1 MTPEIMAEI
10 IRFASPPPPPPGPI
24 AASGASKPSSGQGLT
39 VTDSRSLGPDDIP
52 AKLRCAICSKLA
64 VNSFRLP
71 CCDQAICE
79 DCQATLPNSCPVCS
93 HSPLS
98 PDNCKP
104 HKALR
109 TTIKVFLRT
118 AATKRAKDTPPVT
131 PVEATPAAPSLPA
144 PDSAEPAAAADAA
157 PAEEAPKPTIETPA
171 ADLVKTDANGDANV
185 DGQEPGQAGAEKGV
199 QPDEQPVR
207 FPLTANPQ
215 ETIVLTRQKDQPGAS
230 GELVKADTTDQPGEE
245 TEAVEVVAKDEAEGG
260 ETPANPAF
268 PAAAGFNAMNPAFQ
282 GMNFAGGFDQ
292 MQMMMAMQN
301 GMAPGGFGNYN
312 MMGESSFFSLSTAD
326 EPS

>member
-1 MTPEIMAEI
+1 M
-10 IRFASPPPPPPGPI
+10 
-24 AASGASKPSSGQGLT
+24 
-39 VTDSRSLGPDDIP
+39 TDSRSLGPDDIP

-98 PDNCKP
+98 PDDCKP

-144 PDSAEPAAAADAA
+144 PSLPALFLPALDSAEPAAAGDAA
-157 PAEEAPKPTIETPA
+157 PAEEAPKSTVETRT
-171 ADLVKTDANGDANV
+171 ADLVKTEANGDANA
-185 DGQEPGQAGAEKGV
+185 DGQEPDHADAEKSV
-199 QPDEQPVR
+199 QPDEHPVR
-207 FPLTANPQ
+207 LSLSATSQ
-215 ETIVLTRQKDQPGAS
+215 ENLILTRQKDQPEAS
-230 GELVKADTTDQPGEE
+230 GELVKVDTADQPGEE
-245 TEAVEVVAKDEAEGG
+245 TEAVVVAAKEEAEGA

-312 MMGESSFFSLSTAD
+312 MMGESSLFSLSTAD

>member
-1 MTPEIMAEI
+1 M
-10 IRFASPPPPPPGPI
+10 
-24 AASGASKPSSGQGLT
+24 
-39 VTDSRSLGPDDIP
+39 TDSRSLGPDDIP

-98 PDNCKP
+98 PDDCKP

-144 PDSAEPAAAADAA
+144 PDSAEPAAAAAAA
-157 PAEEAPKPTIETPA
+157 PAEEAPKSTVETPA
-171 ADLVKTDANGDANV
+171 ADLVKTEANGDANA
-185 DGQEPGQAGAEKGV
+185 DGQEPGQADAEKGV

-207 FPLTANPQ
+207 LSLSATSQ
-215 ETIVLTRQKDQPGAS
+215 ETIILTRQKDQPEAS
-230 GELVKADTTDQPGEE
+230 GELVKADTADQPGEE
-245 TEAVEVVAKDEAEGG
+245 TQAVEVAAKDETEGG
-260 ETPANPAF
+260 ETPATPAF
-268 PAAAGFNAMNPAFQ
+268 PAAAGFNTMNPAFQ

-312 MMGESSFFSLSTAD
+312 MMGESSLFSLSMAD

>member
-1 MTPEIMAEI
+1 
-10 IRFASPPPPPPGPI
+10 
-24 AASGASKPSSGQGLT
+24 

-79 DCQATLPNSCPVCS
+79 DCQATLPSSCPVCE

-98 PDNCKP
+98 PDDCKP

-144 PDSAEPAAAADAA
+144 PESAEPAAAADAA
-157 PAEEAPKPTIETPA
+157 PAEEERKPTVEVSP
-171 ADLVKTDANGDANV
+171 ADLVKTEPNGNANG
-185 DGQEPGQAGAEKGV
+185 DGQEPGQPDAGTLG
-199 QPDEQPVR
+199 QSDEQPVR
-207 FPLTANPQ
+207 TSLSSTSQGTIILTCQKGQQ
-215 ETIVLTRQKDQPGAS
+215 ELS
-230 GELVKADTTDQPGEE
+230 GELIKADTADQPGEE
-245 TEAVEVVAKDEAEGG
+245 TEEVEVVAKEETEGG
-260 ETPANPAF
+260 ENPANHAF
-268 PAAAGFNAMNPAFQ
+268 PAAAGFSAMNPAFQ
-282 GMNFAGGFDQ
+282 SMNFAGGFDQ
-292 MQMMMAMQN
+292 MQMMMAMQS
-301 GMAPGGFGNYN
+301 GMAPGGFGNFN
-312 MMGESSFFSLSTAD
+312 MMGELSLFFPSRAD

>member
-1 MTPEIMAEI
+1 M
-10 IRFASPPPPPPGPI
+10 
-24 AASGASKPSSGQGLT
+24 
-39 VTDSRSLGPDDIP
+39 TDSRSLGPDDIP

-98 PDNCKP
+98 PDDCKP

-144 PDSAEPAAAADAA
+144 PSVPAPDSAEPAAAADAT
-157 PAEEAPKPTIETPA
+157 PAEEVPKSTVETPA
-171 ADLVKTDANGDANV
+171 ADLANGDANV
-185 DGQEPGQAGAEKGV
+185 DGQEPGQADAEKGV

-207 FPLTANPQ
+207 LSLSATSQ
-215 ETIVLTRQKDQPGAS
+215 ETIILTRQKDQPEAS
-230 GELVKADTTDQPGEE
+230 GELVKADTADQPGEE
-245 TEAVEVVAKDEAEGG
+245 TEAVEVAAKEEAEGG
-260 ETPANPAF
+260 ETLANPAF
-268 PAAAGFNAMNPAFQ
+268 PAAAGFNPMNTAFQ

-301 GMAPGGFGNYN
+301 GMAPGGFGNFN
-312 MMGESSFFSLSTAD
+312 MMGESSLLSLSTAG